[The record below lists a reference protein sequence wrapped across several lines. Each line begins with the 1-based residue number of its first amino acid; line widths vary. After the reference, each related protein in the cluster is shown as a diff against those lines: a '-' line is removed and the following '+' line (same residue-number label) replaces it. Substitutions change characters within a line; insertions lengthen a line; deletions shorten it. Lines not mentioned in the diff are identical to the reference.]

1 MLRGS
6 MTKRITTAILGFN
19 ILFLTAAVTTAQT
32 YPDRPVKVIVPY
44 TPGGGTDTVAR
55 AIAQRLST
63 KWGQPVVVENRPGAG
78 TSLGADAVA
87 KAAPDGYTLLFTD
100 SASFVINPHIYSKLP
115 FNPLKDLEPI
125 ALAVRLAPVLAVAN
139 DAPAKTIPELV
150 AYGKA
155 NPAKMTYATPGVGS
169 YPHVAME
176 YFKHMAG
183 VEILHVPYRG
193 STPALTDLLGGR
205 VTMYMVTYSVFD
217 ALERE
222 GKLKIVAAATD
233 SRLPN
238 RPDLPTIGEAVPGY
252 DINVWFGFAAPAGT
266 PVPLL
271 DKLHDDVSG
280 VLKDKDFVDTFVT
293 PQAYIVGELSR
304 QQFSDQI
311 KAEYVKW
318 GELVR
323 ISGVPIQ

>member
-1 MLRGS
+1 